1 MLRGLVRVQA
11 CYRTLLDVPRRTMPR
26 WVRGEFTLEVASGRP
41 WVPSWVATDYLQH
54 MAFPAE
60 RRAPSRSGVVFRR
73 INPLHAAAIS
83 PFRNGPMITQSLM
96 QGLVLPYSEQA
107 VLCPGWETS
116 ISSPHITVGPVH
128 PLPQGDGVCHLIL
141 TLNLL
146 TFS

>member
-1 MLRGLVRVQA
+1 MPVSKPARA
-11 CYRTLLDVPRRTMPR
+11 LLDVPGLSMPR
-26 WVRGEFTLEVASGRP
+26 WRRGGSTMKVAPESTQ
-41 WVPSWVATDYLQH
+41 VPSWVAVHYRLH

>member
-1 MLRGLVRVQA
+1 MVRGLARVQA
-11 CYRTLLDVPRRTMPR
+11 CYRALLDVPGLGVPR
-26 WVRGEFTLEVASGRP
+26 GLRGGPTGRGSFEHSTGPLRVAVFS
-41 WVPSWVATDYLQH
+41 SQH
-54 MAFPAE
+54 MAFPAK

-116 ISSPHITVGPVH
+116 ISSPHITVGPIH
-128 PLPQGDGVCHLIL
+128 PLPQGDGACHLIL
-141 TLNLL
+141 TLNL
-146 TFS
+146 